1 MRQIAHYEISDLPVD
16 QLGSAYPLIREIR
29 RGVSLD
35 GWIALASDW
44 LADECRADQVHGI
57 KKLELEGIIRGLFT
71 YEVRRLQGGP
81 PRLLV
86 DHFVA
91 IDILY
96 EDQVADELME
106 SLDQLAKANQ
116 CDSVDIDLGVIN

>member
-1 MRQIAHYEISDLPVD
+1 MRQSARYEISDLPTD
-16 QLGSAYPLIREIR
+16 QLGSVYPLIREIR
-29 RGVSLD
+29 RSVSLD
-35 GWIALASDW
+35 GWIELANAW
-44 LADECRADQVHGI
+44 LADDSRSGEVHGI

-71 YEVRRLQGGP
+71 YEVRRFQGGP

-106 SLDQLAKANQ
+106 SLDQLAKANH